1 MEYSSLKFLPSW
13 LFYFYTRIIW
23 PMDSRLLHTAKQ
35 VHWLKKETVSGAYNE
50 LEARKLTTLAPVFQF
65 VKTTRLITLPTVTM
79 RWLSTIQY
87 QCIKYYIQSLRQFFS
102 VVYVLGL
109 ELVNST
115 KLYYEQNIL
124 MFSFQVNPS

>member
-1 MEYSSLKFLPSW
+1 MQYSSLKFLPSW
-13 LFYFYTRIIW
+13 LFYVYTRIIW
-23 PMDSRLLHTAKQ
+23 PMDSRLLHTTQQ
-35 VHWLKKETVSGAYNE
+35 VHRLKKETVSGAYNK

-65 VKTTRLITLPTVTM
+65 VKTTRLITLSTVTM
-79 RWLSTIQY
+79 RWLSTTQD

-109 ELVNST
+109 QLVNST